1 MTAHAQ
7 VLPPS
12 SPPLLREDAE
22 GVTTL
27 VLDRPGARNALSD
40 GLIAALDGA
49 LRAIEA
55 DASVRAVVL
64 AAEGPAFCAGHD
76 LKEMTA
82 WREAPDGGADAFAG
96 LFARCSA
103 LMQRIVALPQPVI
116 AAVEGVA
123 TAAGCQLV
131 ASCDLAVAGANARFA
146 TPGVQIGLFCS
157 TPMVALSRA
166 VPRKAA
172 MRMLLTGELVGAQEA
187 LGLGLVSHVAP
198 AGGARA
204 AALEIA
210 RGIAGRSALTVRV
223 GKRAFHE
230 QAEMTLADAYAH
242 ASRVMAD
249 NMMARDANEGICAF
263 IERREPAW
271 KDG

>member
-1 MTAHAQ
+1 MTAHAPIP
-7 VLPPS
+7 L
-12 SPPLLREDAE
+12 LLREDRE
-22 GVTTL
+22 GVATL
-27 VLDRPGARNALSD
+27 ILNRPAQRNALSD
-40 GLIAALDGA
+40 ALIAALDGA
-49 LRAIEA
+49 FARIGE
-55 DASVRAVVL
+55 DAAVRAVVL
-64 AAEGPAFCAGHD
+64 AAEGPAFSAGHD

-82 WREAPDGGADAFAG
+82 WRDRPDGGAEAFSG

-103 LMQRIVALPQPVI
+103 LMQRIVGLPQPVI

-172 MRMLLTGELVGAQEA
+172 MAMLLTGEAVGAEEA
-187 LGLGLVSHVAP
+187 RGLGLVSHVAP
-198 AGGARA
+198 AGEARA
-204 AALEIA
+204 RASAIA
-210 RGIAGRSALTVRV
+210 QGIAGRSALTVRV
-223 GKRAFHE
+223 GKRAFYE
-230 QAEMTLADAYAH
+230 QVEMPLAQAYDH
-242 ASRVMAD
+242 ASRVMAQ

-263 IERREPAW
+263 VERRSPTW
-271 KDG
+271 QDS

>member
-1 MTAHAQ
+1 MNAHATA
-7 VLPPS
+7 PAPA
-12 SPPLLREDAE
+12 LLRHDDD

-27 VLDRPGARNALSD
+27 VLNRPGARNALSD
-40 GLIAALDGA
+40 ALIAALDGA
-49 LRAIEA
+49 LRDIEA

-82 WREAPDGGADAFAG
+82 WRAAPDGGASAFAG

-103 LMQRIVALPQPVI
+103 LMQRIVGLPQPVV
-116 AAVEGVA
+116 AAVEGMA
-123 TAAGCQLV
+123 SAAGCQLV
-131 ASCDLAVAGANARFA
+131 ASCDLAVAGAEARFA
-146 TPGVQIGLFCS
+146 TPGVRIGLFCS

-172 MRMLLTGELVGAQEA
+172 MRMLLTAEAVEAEEA
-187 LGLGLVSHVAP
+187 LRLGLVSHLSP
-198 AGGARA
+198 AGEARA
-204 AALEIA
+204 LAQALA

-230 QAEMTLADAYAH
+230 QAEMPLAEAYAH
-242 ASRVMAD
+242 TGRVMGE

-271 KDG
+271 KDA